1 MDILIKKRT
10 LMRLEQHIMSE
21 NYQITISKLT
31 RDLPI
36 VPIKSDL
43 AIASFVLLGDA
54 ELAHVAAVELSKAID
69 FEFDYIVTPETK
81 GIPLAQ
87 EMTRQTGKS
96 NYIVIRKNVKSYM
109 TSPLVVKSSAITTA
123 TPQTLVLDGKDAKII
138 HNKKVLVV
146 DDVISTGGSLTAVEK
161 ILSQAGAHI
170 VGKFAILAEGQASQR
185 DDITFLSA
193 LPLFKLG
200 ADGQYHI
207 IKD

>member
-1 MDILIKKRT
+1 
-10 LMRLEQHIMSE
+10 MSE
-21 NYQITISKLT
+21 SYQISIAKIK

-87 EMTRQTGKS
+87 EMSRQTGNS
-96 NYIVIRKNVKSYM
+96 HYIVIRKNVKSYM

-123 TPQTLVLDGKDAKII
+123 TPQTLVLDGKDAK
-138 HNKKVLVV
+138 
-146 DDVISTGGSLTAVEK
+146 
-161 ILSQAGAHI
+161 
-170 VGKFAILAEGQASQR
+170 
-185 DDITFLSA
+185 
-193 LPLFKLG
+193 
-200 ADGQYHI
+200 
-207 IKD
+207 

>member
-1 MDILIKKRT
+1 
-10 LMRLEQHIMSE
+10 MSE
-21 NYQITISKLT
+21 SYQISIAKLK

-54 ELAHVAAVELSKAID
+54 ELAHVAAVELSKAIA

-87 EMTRQTGKS
+87 EMSRQTGNS
-96 NYIVIRKNVKSYM
+96 HYIVIRKNAKSYM

-146 DDVISTGGSLTAVEK
+146 DDVISTGGSLKAVEK
-161 ILSQAGAHI
+161 ILFQAGAHI
-170 VGKFAILAEGQASQR
+170 VGKFAILAEGQAEQR
-185 DDITFLSA
+185 DDITFLA
-193 LPLFKLG
+193 TLPLFKL
-200 ADGQYHI
+200 DGDGHWAVSN
-207 IKD
+207 

>member
-1 MDILIKKRT
+1 
-10 LMRLEQHIMSE
+10 MSE
-21 NYQITISKLT
+21 SYQISIAKLK

-36 VPIKSDL
+36 GPIKSDL

-87 EMTRQTGKS
+87 EMSRQTGNS
-96 NYIVIRKNVKSYM
+96 HYIVIRKNLKSYM

-146 DDVISTGGSLTAVEK
+146 DDVISTGGSLKAVEK
-161 ILSQAGAHI
+161 ILFQAGAHI
-170 VGKFAILAEGQASQR
+170 VGKFAILAEGQAEQR
-185 DDITFLSA
+185 DDITFLA
-193 LPLFKLG
+193 TLPLFKL
-200 ADGQYHI
+200 DGDGHWAVSN
-207 IKD
+207 

>member
-1 MDILIKKRT
+1 
-10 LMRLEQHIMSE
+10 MSE
-21 NYQITISKLT
+21 SYQISIAKIK

-87 EMTRQTGKS
+87 EMSRQTGNS
-96 NYIVIRKNVKSYM
+96 HYIVIRKNLKSYM

-146 DDVISTGGSLTAVEK
+146 DDVISTGGSLKAVEK
-161 ILSQAGAHI
+161 ILFQAGAHI
-170 VGKFAILAEGQASQR
+170 VGKFAILAEGQAEQR
-185 DDITFLSA
+185 DDITFLA
-193 LPLFKLG
+193 TLPLFKL
-200 ADGQYHI
+200 DGDGHWSVSN
-207 IKD
+207 

>member
-1 MDILIKKRT
+1 
-10 LMRLEQHIMSE
+10 MSE
-21 NYQITISKLT
+21 SYQISIAKIK

-87 EMTRQTGKS
+87 EMSRQTGNS
-96 NYIVIRKNVKSYM
+96 HYIVIRKNVKSYM

-146 DDVISTGGSLTAVEK
+146 DDVISTGGSLKAVEK
-161 ILSQAGAHI
+161 ILFQAGTHI
-170 VGKFAILAEGQASQR
+170 VGKFAILAEGQAEQR
-185 DDITFLSA
+185 DDITFLA
-193 LPLFKLG
+193 TLPLFKL
-200 ADGQYHI
+200 DGDGHWSVSN
-207 IKD
+207 

>member
-1 MDILIKKRT
+1 
-10 LMRLEQHIMSE
+10 MSE
-21 NYQITISKLT
+21 SYQISIAKLK

-87 EMTRQTGKS
+87 EMSMQTGNS
-96 NYIVIRKNVKSYM
+96 HYIVIRKNVKSYM
-109 TSPLVVKSSAITTA
+109 ISPLVVKSSAITTA

-146 DDVISTGGSLTAVEK
+146 DDVISTGGSLKAVEK
-161 ILSQAGAHI
+161 ILFQAGAHI
-170 VGKFAILAEGQASQR
+170 VGKFAILAEGQAEQR
-185 DDITFLSA
+185 DDITFLA
-193 LPLFKLG
+193 TLPLFKL
-200 ADGQYHI
+200 DGDGHWAVSN
-207 IKD
+207 

>member
-1 MDILIKKRT
+1 
-10 LMRLEQHIMSE
+10 MSE
-21 NYQITISKLT
+21 SYQISIAKIK

-87 EMTRQTGKS
+87 EMSRQTGNS
-96 NYIVIRKNVKSYM
+96 HYIVIRKNVKSYM

-138 HNKKVLVV
+138 HNKRVLVV
-146 DDVISTGGSLTAVEK
+146 DDVISTGGSLKAVEK
-161 ILSQAGAHI
+161 ILFQAGAHI
-170 VGKFAILAEGQASQR
+170 VGKFAILAEGQAEQR
-185 DDITFLSA
+185 DDITFLA
-193 LPLFKLG
+193 TLPLFKL
-200 ADGQYHI
+200 DG
-207 IKD
+207 DDNWSVSN

>member
-1 MDILIKKRT
+1 
-10 LMRLEQHIMSE
+10 MSE
-21 NYQITISKLT
+21 SYQISIAKLK

-87 EMTRQTGKS
+87 EMSRQTGNS
-96 NYIVIRKNVKSYM
+96 HYIVIRKNVKSYM

-123 TPQTLVLDGKDAKII
+123 EAQTLVLDGKDAKRI

-146 DDVISTGGSLTAVEK
+146 DDVISTGGSLKAVEK
-161 ILSQAGAHI
+161 ILFQAGAHI
-170 VGKFAILAEGQASQR
+170 VGKFAILAEGQAEQR
-185 DDITFLSA
+185 DDITFLA
-193 LPLFKLG
+193 TLPLFKL
-200 ADGQYHI
+200 DGDGHWSVSN
-207 IKD
+207 

>member
-1 MDILIKKRT
+1 
-10 LMRLEQHIMSE
+10 MSE
-21 NYQITISKLT
+21 SYQISIAKLK

-87 EMTRQTGKS
+87 EMSRQTGNS
-96 NYIVIRKNVKSYM
+96 HYIVIRKNLKSYM

-146 DDVISTGGSLTAVEK
+146 DDVISTGGSLKAVEK
-161 ILSQAGAHI
+161 ILFQAGTHI
-170 VGKFAILAEGQASQR
+170 VGKFAILAEGQAEQR
-185 DDITFLSA
+185 DDIAFLA
-193 LPLFKLG
+193 TLPLFKL
-200 ADGQYHI
+200 DGDGHWSVSN
-207 IKD
+207 

>member
-1 MDILIKKRT
+1 
-10 LMRLEQHIMSE
+10 MSE
-21 NYQITISKLT
+21 SYQISIAKIK

-43 AIASFVLLGDA
+43 AIASFVMLGDA

-87 EMTRQTGKS
+87 EISRQTGNS
-96 NYIVIRKNVKSYM
+96 HYIVIRKNVKSYM

-146 DDVISTGGSLTAVEK
+146 DDVISTGGSLKAVEK
-161 ILSQAGAHI
+161 ILFQAGAHI
-170 VGKFAILAEGQASQR
+170 VGKFAILAEGQAEQR
-185 DDITFLSA
+185 DDITFLA
-193 LPLFKLG
+193 TLPLFKL
-200 ADGQYHI
+200 DGDGHWSVSN
-207 IKD
+207 

>member
-1 MDILIKKRT
+1 
-10 LMRLEQHIMSE
+10 MSE
-21 NYQITISKLT
+21 SYQISIAKLK

-87 EMTRQTGKS
+87 EMSRQTGNS
-96 NYIVIRKNVKSYM
+96 HYIVIRKNLKSYM

-146 DDVISTGGSLTAVEK
+146 DDVISTGGSLKAVEK
-161 ILSQAGAHI
+161 ILFQAGAHI
-170 VGKFAILAEGQASQR
+170 VGKFAILAEGPADQR
-185 DDITFLSA
+185 DDITFLA
-193 LPLFKLG
+193 TLPLFKL
-200 ADGQYHI
+200 DGDGHWAVSN
-207 IKD
+207 